1 MLICEI
7 RGKLFYINITE
18 KSPKLVV
25 KTFVIMKTT
34 IDHDITKVK
43 ALRRMQ
49 ATALGLLGFAVL
61 LFIIAIYFKIPIL
74 QAFSEAAM
82 VGGIA
87 DWFAVVALFR
97 HPLGIPIWHTAIIPT
112 KKNEIGENLGNFVS
126 EEFLNRE
133 KLEIK
138 LDEFNFALKAS
149 DWLSQEENAN
159 KVANVVAVNLIPGI
173 LRAIKDEDIKRFIQ
187 VQFKEKLEGVNLGN
201 WVAVALEPLQKGDL
215 KNQMLTNLLEV
226 MSSELTNNKDLIR
239 QKVKAS
245 TPFLSFGLAD
255 KSITEGVFNG
265 LQDFLDEAKKPE
277 STVRL
282 KIDEYIFNFLE
293 KVKNSEEM
301 RIKINDMILGF
312 VGKKEVQDYINGIWD
327 EIKLSITTDLS
338 KGDESSIKN
347 SIAGL
352 IQTFGNGLKEDQV
365 MFEKIN
371 SFIKNDLLSVLLNN
385 KKVIGDLIS
394 STVKSWDG
402 KEVSEKLELEIGKDL
417 QYIRINGTLVGG
429 IIGLIIYGVERLY
442 HLMF

>member
-1 MLICEI
+1 METSVDHE
-7 RGKLFYINITE
+7 NI
-18 KSPKLVV
+18 V
-25 KTFVIMKTT
+25 KK
-34 IDHDITKVK
+34 K
-43 ALRRMQ
+43 ALKRMKNN
-49 ATALGLLGFAVL
+49 ALGLLGIAVL
-61 LFIIAIYFKIPIL
+61 LFVVAVYFKIPML

-138 LDEFNFALKAS
+138 LEEFNFATKAA

-159 KVANVVAVNLIPGI
+159 KIASVVALNIIPGV
-173 LRAIKDEDIKRFIQ
+173 LKTIKDEDIKRFIQ
-187 VQFKEKLEGVNLGN
+187 TQFKEKLEAINFGD
-201 WVAVALEPLQKGDL
+201 WVALALEPLQKGNVKEEL
-215 KNQMLTNLLEV
+215 LTNVLNV
-226 MSSELTNNKDLIR
+226 MSTELSNNKDLIR
-239 QKVKAS
+239 KKVKAS

-265 LQDFLDEAKKPE
+265 LADFLNEAKHPG
-277 STVRL
+277 SAIRI
-282 KIDEYIFNFLE
+282 KIDEYVYNFLD
-293 KVKNSEEM
+293 KVKHSEEM
-301 RIKINDMILGF
+301 REKINNMILNF
-312 VGKKEVQDYINGIWD
+312 AGKKEVQDYVNGIWD
-327 EIKLSITTDLS
+327 EIKRSISADLE
-338 KGDESSIKN
+338 KGEESSIKKN
-347 SIAGL
+347 ISGL
-352 IQTFGNGLKEDQV
+352 IEGFGNGLKEDIV
-365 MFEKIN
+365 MIDKIN
-371 SFIKNDLLSVLLNN
+371 NFIKNDLLSMLLNN

-429 IIGLIIYGVERLY
+429 LIGLVIYAVEWTY
-442 HLMF
+442 HYFA

>member
-1 MLICEI
+1 
-7 RGKLFYINITE
+7 
-18 KSPKLVV
+18 
-25 KTFVIMKTT
+25 MKTT
-34 IDHDITKVK
+34 IDQDISKVK

-49 ATALGLLGFAVL
+49 RSALALLGFAVL
-61 LFIIAIYFKIPIL
+61 LFIIAVYFKIPIL

-138 LDEFNFALKAS
+138 LEEFNFATKAS

-159 KVANVVAVNLIPGI
+159 KIANVVSVNIIPGI
-173 LRAIKDEDIKRFIQ
+173 LKTIKDEDVKRFIQ
-187 VQFKEKLEGVNLGN
+187 VQFKEKMEGINFGN

-226 MSSELTNNKDLIR
+226 MSTELTNNKDLIR

-245 TPFLSFGLAD
+245 TPLLSFGLAD

-265 LQDFLDEAKKPE
+265 LQDFLNEAKKPE
-277 STVRL
+277 SAVRL
-282 KIDEYIFNFLE
+282 KIDEYIFDFLE

-301 RIKINDMILGF
+301 RVKINDMILGF

-327 EIKLSITTDLS
+327 EIKLSITNDLN

-347 SIAGL
+347 SISGL
-352 IQTFGNGLKEDQV
+352 IQGFGNGIKEDPV
-365 MFEKIN
+365 MIDKIN
-371 SFIKNDLLSVLLNN
+371 NFIKNDLLSVLLNN

-429 IIGLIIYGVERLY
+429 IIGLIIYGVEQLY
-442 HLMF
+442 HYFVV

>member
-1 MLICEI
+1 
-7 RGKLFYINITE
+7 
-18 KSPKLVV
+18 
-25 KTFVIMKTT
+25 MKTT
-34 IDHDITKVK
+34 IDQDISKVK

-49 ATALGLLGFAVL
+49 RNALALLGFAVL
-61 LFIIAIYFKIPIL
+61 LFIIAVYFKIPML

-138 LDEFNFALKAS
+138 LDEFNFATKAS
-149 DWLSQEENAN
+149 DWLSQEENAD
-159 KVANVVAVNLIPGI
+159 KIANVVAVNIIPGI
-173 LRAIKDEDIKRFIQ
+173 LKTIKDEDIKRFIQ
-187 VQFKEKLEGVNLGN
+187 VQFKEKLEGINFGN

-245 TPFLSFGLAD
+245 TPLLSFGLAD

-265 LQDFLDEAKKPE
+265 LQDFLNEAKKPE
-277 STVRL
+277 SAVRL

-293 KVKNSEEM
+293 KVRNSEEM
-301 RIKINDMILGF
+301 RVKINDMILGF

-327 EIKLSITTDLS
+327 EIKLSITNDLN
-338 KGDESSIKN
+338 KGNDSSIKN
-347 SIAGL
+347 RISNL
-352 IQTFGNGLKEDQV
+352 IQTFGNGIKEDPI
-365 MFEKIN
+365 MIDKIN
-371 SFIKNDLLSVLLNN
+371 NFIKDDLLSVLLNN

-429 IIGLIIYGVERLY
+429 VIGLIIYGVEQLY
-442 HLMF
+442 HYFVV

>member
-1 MLICEI
+1 METI
-7 RGKLFYINITE
+7 INR
-18 KSPKLVV
+18 
-25 KTFVIMKTT
+25 
-34 IDHDITKVK
+34 DIAKVK
-43 ALRRMQ
+43 ALKKMKRN
-49 ATALGLLGFAVL
+49 ALGLLGVAVL
-61 LFIIAIYFKIPIL
+61 LFIIAIYFKIPML

-97 HPLGIPIWHTAIIPT
+97 HPMGIPIWHTAIIPT

-126 EEFLNRE
+126 EEFLDRE

-138 LDEFNFALKAS
+138 LDEFNFATKAS
-149 DWLSQEENAN
+149 DWLSKEENAN
-159 KVANVVAVNLIPGI
+159 KIANAVAVNVIPGI
-173 LRAIKDEDIKRFIQ
+173 LRTIKDEDVRRFIQ
-187 VQFKEKLEGVNLGN
+187 VQFAAKIEGINFGD
-201 WVAVALEPLQKGDL
+201 WVALALEPLQKGNL

-226 MSSELTNNKDLIR
+226 MSTELTNNKDLIR

-245 TPFLSFGLAD
+245 TPLLSFGLAD

-265 LQDFLDEAKKPE
+265 LQDFLNEAKKPE
-277 STVRL
+277 SAVRL

-301 RIKINDMILGF
+301 RGKINDVILGF
-312 VGKKEVQDYINGIWD
+312 VGKKEVQDYINSIWD
-327 EIKLSITTDLS
+327 EIKLSITNDLN
-338 KGDESSIKN
+338 KGDDSSIKN
-347 SIAGL
+347 NIAGL
-352 IQTFGNGLKEDQV
+352 IQTFGNGIKEDPI
-365 MFEKIN
+365 MIDKIN
-371 SFIKNDLLSVLLNN
+371 GFIKNDLLSMLLNN

-429 IIGLIIYGVERLY
+429 VIGLVIYGIEQIY
-442 HLMF
+442 HYFIV

>member
-1 MLICEI
+1 METSTDQDIV
-7 RGKLFYINITE
+7 KL
-18 KSPKLVV
+18 
-25 KTFVIMKTT
+25 
-34 IDHDITKVK
+34 K
-43 ALRRMQ
+43 ALRKMK
-49 ATALGLLGFAVL
+49 ASALALLGVAVL

-138 LDEFNFALKAS
+138 LEEFNFAVKAS
-149 DWLSQEENAN
+149 DWLSQKENAD
-159 KVANVVAVNLIPGI
+159 KIANAIALNIIPGI
-173 LRAIKDEDIKRFIQ
+173 LKAIKDEDIKRFIQ
-187 VQFKEKLEGVNLGN
+187 VQFKEKLEAINFGD
-201 WVAVALEPLQKGDL
+201 WVALALEPLQKGNVKDRL
-215 KNQMLTNLLEV
+215 LTNLLEV
-226 MSSELTNNKDLIR
+226 MSAELSNNKDLIR
-239 QKVKAS
+239 KKVKES

-255 KSITEGVFNG
+255 KSISEGVFNG
-265 LQDFLDEAKKPE
+265 LQEFLNEAKNPE
-277 STVRL
+277 SEIRI
-282 KIDEYIFNFLE
+282 KIDEYVYDFLD

-301 RIKINDMILGF
+301 RVKINNMILDF
-312 VGKKEVQDYINGIWD
+312 AGKKEVQDYVNGIWD
-327 EIKLSITTDLS
+327 EIKLSITNDIG
-338 KGDESSIKN
+338 KGEESSIKN
-347 SIAGL
+347 NIASL
-352 IQTFGNGLKEDQV
+352 IQSFGNGLKEDLV
-365 MFEKIN
+365 MIDKIN
-371 SFIKNDLLSVLLNN
+371 NFIKNDLLSVLLNN

-429 IIGLIIYGVERLY
+429 LIGIIIYGVEWTY
-442 HLMF
+442 HYFIM

>member
-1 MLICEI
+1 ME
-7 RGKLFYINITE
+7 NST
-18 KSPKLVV
+18 
-25 KTFVIMKTT
+25 
-34 IDHDITKVK
+34 DQDIVKVK
-43 ALRRMQ
+43 ALKKMK
-49 ATALGLLGFAVL
+49 ANALSLLGVAVL
-61 LFIIAIYFKIPIL
+61 LFIIAIYFKIPML

-138 LDEFNFALKAS
+138 LEEFNFATKAS

-159 KVANVVAVNLIPGI
+159 KIANLVAVNIIPGV
-173 LRAIKDEDIKRFIQ
+173 LKTIKDEDIKRFIQ
-187 VQFKEKLEGVNLGN
+187 VQFKEKLEAINFGD
-201 WVAVALEPLQKGDL
+201 WVALALEPLQKGNVKDQL
-215 KNQMLTNLLEV
+215 LTNLLEV
-226 MSSELTNNKDLIR
+226 MSSELSNNKDLIR
-239 QKVKAS
+239 KKVKAS

-255 KSITEGVFNG
+255 KSISEGVFNG
-265 LQDFLDEAKKPE
+265 LQEFLDEAKKPE
-277 STVRL
+277 SEIRI
-282 KIDEYIFNFLE
+282 KIDEYIADFLE

-301 RIKINDMILGF
+301 RIKINNLILGF
-312 VGKKEVQDYINGIWD
+312 AGKKEVQDYINGIWD
-327 EIKLSITTDLS
+327 EIKLSISNDLE
-338 KGDESSIKN
+338 KGDESSIKKN
-347 SIAGL
+347 ISSL
-352 IQTFGNGLKEDQV
+352 IQGFGNGIKEDPI
-365 MFEKIN
+365 MIDKIN
-371 SFIKNDLLSVLLNN
+371 NFIKNDLLSVLLNN

-429 IIGLIIYGVERLY
+429 IIGLVIYGVEQLY
-442 HLMF
+442 HFVF

>member
-1 MLICEI
+1 ME
-7 RGKLFYINITE
+7 T
-18 KSPKLVV
+18 V
-25 KTFVIMKTT
+25 T
-34 IDHDITKVK
+34 DQDIVKVK
-43 ALRRMQ
+43 ALKKMKRN
-49 ATALGLLGFAVL
+49 ALSLLGIAVL
-61 LFIIAIYFKIPIL
+61 LFIVAIYYKIPIL

-138 LDEFNFALKAS
+138 LDEFNFATKAS
-149 DWLSQEENAN
+149 DWLSQEENAA
-159 KVANVVAVNLIPGI
+159 KIANVVAVNIIPGI
-173 LRAIKDEDIKRFIQ
+173 LRTIKDEDVKRFIQ
-187 VQFKEKLEGVNLGN
+187 VQFKEKMEGINFGN

-226 MSSELTNNKDLIR
+226 MSAELTNNKDLIR

-245 TPFLSFGLAD
+245 TPLLSFGLAD

-265 LQDFLDEAKKPE
+265 LQDFLNEAKKPE
-277 STVRL
+277 SAVRL
-282 KIDEYIFNFLE
+282 KIDEYIFDFLE

-301 RIKINDMILGF
+301 RVKINDMILGF

-327 EIKLSITTDLS
+327 EIKLSITNDLD
-338 KGDESSIKN
+338 KGEESSIKN
-347 SIAGL
+347 SISSL
-352 IQTFGNGLKEDQV
+352 IQTFGNGIKEDSI
-365 MFEKIN
+365 MIDKIN
-371 SFIKNDLLSVLLNN
+371 NFIKDDLLSVLLNN

-429 IIGLIIYGVERLY
+429 IIGLIIYGVEQLY
-442 HLMF
+442 HFVF

>member
-1 MLICEI
+1 MEI
-7 RGKLFYINITE
+7 
-18 KSPKLVV
+18 S
-25 KTFVIMKTT
+25 
-34 IDHDITKVK
+34 IDQETLSKIK
-43 ALRRMQ
+43 ALKKMKRNASM
-49 ATALGLLGFAVL
+49 LLGAAVI
-61 LFIIAIYFKIPIL
+61 LFIIAIYFKIPML

-138 LDEFNFALKAS
+138 LDEFNFATKAS

-159 KVANVVAVNLIPGI
+159 KIADAIALNIIPGI
-173 LRAIKDEDIKRFIQ
+173 LKTIKDEDIKRFIQ
-187 VQFKEKLEGVNLGN
+187 VQFKEKLEAINFGD
-201 WVAVALEPLQKGDL
+201 WVALALEPLQKGNVKDEL
-215 KNQMLTNLLEV
+215 LTNILEV
-226 MSSELTNNKDLIR
+226 MSSELANNKDLIR
-239 QKVKAS
+239 KKVKQS

-255 KSITEGVFNG
+255 KSISEGIFNG
-265 LQDFLDEAKKPE
+265 LQEFLDEAKKPQSE
-277 STVRL
+277 IRF
-282 KIDEYIFNFLE
+282 KIDEYIHDFLD

-301 RIKINDMILGF
+301 RVKINNMIVGF
-312 VGKKEVQDYINGIWD
+312 AGKKEVQDYINGIWD
-327 EIKLSITTDLS
+327 EIKLSITNDLE
-338 KGDESSIKN
+338 KGDESSIKKN
-347 SIAGL
+347 IASL
-352 IQTFGNGLKEDQV
+352 IQGFGNGLKEDSIMV
-365 MFEKIN
+365 AKIN
-371 SFIKNDLLSVLLNN
+371 NFIKNDLLSVLLNN

-429 IIGLIIYGVERLY
+429 IIGLIIYGVEWTY
-442 HLMF
+442 HYFVM

>member
-1 MLICEI
+1 MSIIMEI
-7 RGKLFYINITE
+7 ST
-18 KSPKLVV
+18 
-25 KTFVIMKTT
+25 
-34 IDHDITKVK
+34 DQDIAKVK
-43 ALRRMQ
+43 ALKKMKRN
-49 ATALGLLGFAVL
+49 ALLLLGIAVL
-61 LFIIAIYFKIPIL
+61 LFVVAIYFKIPML

-138 LDEFNFALKAS
+138 LEEFNFASKAS
-149 DWLSQEENAN
+149 DWLSQQENAD
-159 KVANVVAVNLIPGI
+159 KIANVVAVNIIPGV
-173 LRAIKDEDIKRFIQ
+173 LRTIKDEDVKRFIQ
-187 VQFKEKLEGVNLGN
+187 VQFAEKLEGINFGD
-201 WVAVALEPLQKGDL
+201 WVALALEPLQKGNVKDQL
-215 KNQMLTNLLEV
+215 LTNLLTV
-226 MSSELTNNKDLIR
+226 MSAELTNNKDLIR
-239 QKVKAS
+239 KKVKAS

-265 LQDFLDEAKKPE
+265 LQDFLNEAKNPE
-277 STVRL
+277 SAVRI
-282 KIDEYIFNFLE
+282 KIDEYVYNFLE

-301 RIKINDMILGF
+301 RVKINNMILSF

-327 EIKLSITTDLS
+327 EIKLSISNDLK
-338 KGDESSIKN
+338 KGEDSSIKN

-352 IQTFGNGLKEDQV
+352 IQSFGNGIKEDSY
-365 MFEKIN
+365 MIDKIN
-371 SFIKNDLLSVLLNN
+371 NFIKNDLLSVLLNN

-429 IIGLIIYGVERLY
+429 LIGLVIYAVEWTY
-442 HLMF
+442 HYFIV

>member
-1 MLICEI
+1 MLLIMET
-7 RGKLFYINITE
+7 IT
-18 KSPKLVV
+18 
-25 KTFVIMKTT
+25 
-34 IDHDITKVK
+34 DQDISKVK
-43 ALRRMQ
+43 ALKKMKRN
-49 ATALGLLGFAVL
+49 ALALLGVAVL
-61 LFIIAIYFKIPIL
+61 LFIIAIYFKIPML

-97 HPLGIPIWHTAIIPT
+97 HPMGIPIWHTAIIPT

-138 LDEFNFALKAS
+138 LDEFNFATKAS
-149 DWLSQEENAN
+149 DWLSQNENAN
-159 KVANVVAVNLIPGI
+159 KIASAVALNIVPGI
-173 LRAIKDEDIKRFIQ
+173 LRTIKDEDVRRFIQ
-187 VQFKEKLEGVNLGN
+187 VQFREKIEGINFGD
-201 WVAVALEPLQKGDL
+201 WVALALEPLQKGSVKDEL
-215 KNQMLTNLLEV
+215 LTNLLQV
-226 MSSELTNNKDLIR
+226 MSTELANNKDLIR
-239 QKVKAS
+239 KKVKAS

-265 LQDFLDEAKKPE
+265 LQDFLNEAKNPE
-277 STVRL
+277 SAVRI
-282 KIDEYIFNFLE
+282 KIDEYVYNFLD
-293 KVKNSEEM
+293 KIKNSEEM

-327 EIKLSITTDLS
+327 EIKLSISNDVN
-338 KGDESSIKN
+338 KGDDSSIKN
-347 SIAGL
+347 NIANL
-352 IQTFGNGLKEDQV
+352 IQGFGNGIKEDSV
-365 MFEKIN
+365 MIDKIN
-371 SFIKNDLLSVLLNN
+371 NFIKTDLLSVLLNN

-429 IIGLIIYGVERLY
+429 FIGLVIYGVEQLY
-442 HLMF
+442 HYFIV

>member
-1 MLICEI
+1 METII
-7 RGKLFYINITE
+7 DQDI
-18 KSPKLVV
+18 V
-25 KTFVIMKTT
+25 K
-34 IDHDITKVK
+34 
-43 ALRRMQ
+43 MQ
-49 ATALGLLGFAVL
+49 ALKRMKRNALALLGVAVL
-61 LFIIAIYFKIPIL
+61 LFIIAIYFKIPML

-126 EEFLNRE
+126 EEFLDRE
-133 KLEIK
+133 KLEGK
-138 LDEFNFALKAS
+138 LDEFNLASKAS
-149 DWLSQEENAN
+149 DWLSQEENADN
-159 KVANVVAVNLIPGI
+159 IANAVAVNVIPGI
-173 LRAIKDEDIKRFIQ
+173 LKAIKDEDIKRFIQ
-187 VQFKEKLEGVNLGN
+187 VQFKEKLEGVNFGN

-215 KNQMLTNLLEV
+215 KDQMLTNLLEV

-265 LQDFLDEAKKPE
+265 LQDFLNEAKNPDSE
-277 STVRL
+277 VRI

-301 RIKINDMILGF
+301 RTKINDMILNF

-327 EIKLSITTDLS
+327 EIKLSITTDLE
-338 KGDESSIKN
+338 KGDDSSIKKSVSN
-347 SIAGL
+347 L
-352 IQTFGNGLKEDQV
+352 IQVFGNGLKEDAV
-365 MFEKIN
+365 MSNKIN
-371 SFIKNDLLSVLLNN
+371 NFIKIDLLSVLMNN

-429 IIGLIIYGVERLY
+429 FIGLIIYGVEWTY
-442 HLMF
+442 HYFVI

>member
-1 MLICEI
+1 ME
-7 RGKLFYINITE
+7 T
-18 KSPKLVV
+18 S
-25 KTFVIMKTT
+25 
-34 IDHDITKVK
+34 IDHENIVKKK
-43 ALRRMQ
+43 ALKRMKNN
-49 ATALGLLGFAVL
+49 ALGLLGIAVL
-61 LFIIAIYFKIPIL
+61 LFVIAVYFKIPML

-138 LDEFNFALKAS
+138 LEEFNFATKAA

-159 KVANVVAVNLIPGI
+159 KIASVVALNIIPGV
-173 LRAIKDEDIKRFIQ
+173 LKTIKDEDIKRFIQ
-187 VQFKEKLEGVNLGN
+187 TQFKEKLEAINFGD
-201 WVAVALEPLQKGDL
+201 WVALALEPLQKGNVKEEL
-215 KNQMLTNLLEV
+215 LTNVLNV
-226 MSSELTNNKDLIR
+226 MSTELANNKDLIR
-239 QKVKAS
+239 KKVKAS

-265 LQDFLDEAKKPE
+265 LADFLNEAKHPG
-277 STVRL
+277 SAIRI
-282 KIDEYIFNFLE
+282 KIDEYVYNFLD
-293 KVKNSEEM
+293 KVKHSEEM
-301 RIKINDMILGF
+301 REKINTVILGF
-312 VGKKEVQDYINGIWD
+312 AGKKEVQDYVNGIWD
-327 EIKLSITTDLS
+327 EIKRSISADLE
-338 KGDESSIKN
+338 KGEESSIKKN
-347 SIAGL
+347 ISGL
-352 IQTFGNGLKEDQV
+352 IEGFGNGLKEDTV
-365 MFEKIN
+365 MIDKIN
-371 SFIKNDLLSVLLNN
+371 NFIKNDLLSMLLNN

-429 IIGLIIYGVERLY
+429 LIGLVIYAVEWTY
-442 HLMF
+442 HYLV

>member
-1 MLICEI
+1 MESA
-7 RGKLFYINITE
+7 INQENI
-18 KSPKLVV
+18 S
-25 KTFVIMKTT
+25 
-34 IDHDITKVK
+34 KVK
-43 ALRRMQ
+43 ALKKMKRN
-49 ATALGLLGFAVL
+49 ALALLGVAVL
-61 LFIIAIYFKIPIL
+61 LFIIAIYFKIPML

-138 LDEFNFALKAS
+138 LEEFNFATKAS

-159 KVANVVAVNLIPGI
+159 KIADAVAVNIIPGI
-173 LRAIKDEDIKRFIQ
+173 LRTIKDEDVKRFIQ
-187 VQFKEKLEGVNLGN
+187 VQFKEKLEAINFGD
-201 WVAVALEPLQKGDL
+201 WVALALEPLQKGNVKDQL
-215 KNQMLTNLLEV
+215 LTNLLEV
-226 MSSELTNNKDLIR
+226 MSAELSNNKDLIR
-239 QKVKAS
+239 KKVKQS

-255 KSITEGVFNG
+255 KSISEGIFNG
-265 LQDFLDEAKKPE
+265 LQEFLDEAKKPE
-277 STVRL
+277 SEIRI
-282 KIDEYIFNFLE
+282 KIDEYIADFLE

-301 RIKINDMILGF
+301 RIKINNLILGF
-312 VGKKEVQDYINGIWD
+312 AGKKEVQDYINGIWD
-327 EIKLSITTDLS
+327 EIKLSISSDLE

-347 SIAGL
+347 SISSL
-352 IQTFGNGLKEDQV
+352 IQGFGNGIKEDPV
-365 MFEKIN
+365 MIEKIN
-371 SFIKNDLLSVLLNN
+371 NFIKNDLLSVLLNN

-429 IIGLIIYGVERLY
+429 LIGLVIYGVEWTY
-442 HLMF
+442 HYFVM

>member
-1 MLICEI
+1 
-7 RGKLFYINITE
+7 
-18 KSPKLVV
+18 
-25 KTFVIMKTT
+25 MKTT
-34 IDHDITKVK
+34 IDQDISKVK

-49 ATALGLLGFAVL
+49 RNALALLGFAVL
-61 LFIIAIYFKIPIL
+61 LFIIAIYFKIPML

-138 LDEFNFALKAS
+138 LNEFNFATKAS
-149 DWLSQEENAN
+149 DWLSQEENAD
-159 KVANVVAVNLIPGI
+159 KIANVVAVNIIPGI
-173 LRAIKDEDIKRFIQ
+173 LKTIKDEDIKRFIQ
-187 VQFKEKLEGVNLGN
+187 VQFKEKLEGINFGN

-245 TPFLSFGLAD
+245 TPLLSFGLAD

-265 LQDFLDEAKKPE
+265 LQDFLNEAKKPE
-277 STVRL
+277 SAVRL

-293 KVKNSEEM
+293 KVRNSEEM
-301 RIKINDMILGF
+301 RVKINDMILGF

-327 EIKLSITTDLS
+327 EIKLSITNDLN
-338 KGDESSIKN
+338 KGDDSSIKN
-347 SIAGL
+347 RISNL
-352 IQTFGNGLKEDQV
+352 IQTFGNGIKEDPI
-365 MFEKIN
+365 MIDKIN
-371 SFIKNDLLSVLLNN
+371 NFIKDDLLSVLLNN

-429 IIGLIIYGVERLY
+429 VIGLIIYGVEQLY
-442 HLMF
+442 HYFVV

>member
-1 MLICEI
+1 METSIDQD
-7 RGKLFYINITE
+7 NIL
-18 KSPKLVV
+18 KK
-25 KTFVIMKTT
+25 
-34 IDHDITKVK
+34 K
-43 ALRRMQ
+43 ALNKMKGN
-49 ATALGLLGFAVL
+49 ALALLGVAVL
-61 LFIIAIYFKIPIL
+61 LFIIAIYFKIPML

-138 LDEFNFALKAS
+138 LEEFNFATKAS

-159 KVANVVAVNLIPGI
+159 KIASLVAVNVIPGV
-173 LRAIKDEDIKRFIQ
+173 LRTIKDEDIKRFIQ
-187 VQFKEKLEGVNLGN
+187 IQFKEKLEGINFGD
-201 WVAVALEPLQKGDL
+201 WVALALEPLQKGEFKDQL
-215 KNQMLTNLLEV
+215 LTNLLEV
-226 MSSELTNNKDLIR
+226 MAKELSNNKDLIR
-239 QKVKAS
+239 KKVKES

-255 KSITEGVFNG
+255 KSISEGVFNG
-265 LQDFLDEAKKPE
+265 LYDFLNEAKKPE
-277 STVRL
+277 STIRL
-282 KIDEYIFNFLE
+282 KIDDYINDFLH

-301 RIKINDMILGF
+301 RVKINTVILGF

-327 EIKLSITTDLS
+327 EIKLSITNDLE

-347 SIAGL
+347 SISGL
-352 IQTFGNGLKEDQV
+352 IQTFGNGIKEDTI
-365 MFEKIN
+365 MIDKIN
-371 SFIKNDLLSVLLNN
+371 NFIKNDLLSMLLNN

-402 KEVSEKLELEIGKDL
+402 EEVSEKLELEIGKDL

-429 IIGLIIYGVERLY
+429 LIGLVIYAVEWTY
-442 HLMF
+442 HYFVI

>member
-1 MLICEI
+1 METSIDQE
-7 RGKLFYINITE
+7 NIS
-18 KSPKLVV
+18 KK
-25 KTFVIMKTT
+25 
-34 IDHDITKVK
+34 K
-43 ALRRMQ
+43 ALNKMKGS
-49 ATALGLLGFAVL
+49 ALSLLGFAVL
-61 LFIIAIYFKIPIL
+61 LFIIAIYFKIPML

-138 LDEFNFALKAS
+138 LEEFNFATKAS
-149 DWLSQEENAN
+149 EWLSQEENAN
-159 KVANVVAVNLIPGI
+159 KIANLVAVNIIPGI
-173 LRAIKDEDIKRFIQ
+173 LKTIKDEDIKRFIQ
-187 VQFKEKLEGVNLGN
+187 VQFKEKLEAINFGD
-201 WVAVALEPLQKGDL
+201 WVALALEPLQKGQVKDQL
-215 KNQMLTNLLEV
+215 LTNILEV
-226 MSSELTNNKDLIR
+226 LSGELSNNKDLIR
-239 QKVKAS
+239 KKVKES

-255 KSITEGVFNG
+255 KSISEGIFNG
-265 LQDFLDEAKKPE
+265 LQEFLDEAKKPE
-277 STVRL
+277 SEIRI
-282 KIDEYIFNFLE
+282 KIDEYVYNFLD

-301 RIKINDMILGF
+301 RVKINTMILGF

-327 EIKLSITTDLS
+327 EIKLSITKDLA

-347 SIAGL
+347 SISGL
-352 IQTFGNGLKEDQV
+352 IQTFGNGIKEDSV
-365 MFEKIN
+365 MIDKIN
-371 SFIKNDLLSVLLNN
+371 NFIKNDLLSILLNN

-429 IIGLIIYGVERLY
+429 LIGIIIYCVEWTY
-442 HLMF
+442 HYFVV

>member
-1 MLICEI
+1 METATDQDI
-7 RGKLFYINITE
+7 
-18 KSPKLVV
+18 V
-25 KTFVIMKTT
+25 KI
-34 IDHDITKVK
+34 K
-43 ALRRMQ
+43 ALRKMQ
-49 ATALGLLGFAVL
+49 ASALALLGFAVL
-61 LFIIAIYFKIPIL
+61 LFIIAIYFKIPML

-138 LDEFNFALKAS
+138 LDEFNFATKAS
-149 DWLSQEENAN
+149 EWLSQEENAD
-159 KVANVVAVNLIPGI
+159 KIANAVAVNIIPGI
-173 LRAIKDEDIKRFIQ
+173 LKTIKDEDVRRFIQ
-187 VQFKEKLEGVNLGN
+187 VQFKEKLEGINFGD
-201 WVAVALEPLQKGDL
+201 WVALALEPLQKGNVKDQL
-215 KNQMLTNLLEV
+215 LTNLLEV
-226 MSSELTNNKDLIR
+226 ISSELTNNKDLIR
-239 QKVKAS
+239 KKVKAS

-265 LQDFLDEAKKPE
+265 LQDFLNEAKKPE
-277 STVRL
+277 SEIRI
-282 KIDEYIFNFLE
+282 KIDEYVYNFLE

-301 RIKINDMILGF
+301 RIKINDMILSF
-312 VGKKEVQDYINGIWD
+312 AGKKEVQDYINGIWD
-327 EIKLSITTDLS
+327 EIKLSITNDLN

-347 SIAGL
+347 SISGL
-352 IQTFGNGLKEDQV
+352 IQTFGNGIKEDTI
-365 MFEKIN
+365 MIDKIN
-371 SFIKNDLLSVLLNN
+371 NFIKNDLLSVLLNN

-429 IIGLIIYGVERLY
+429 IIGLVIYGVEQLY
-442 HLMF
+442 HYFIV